1 MERGFVL
8 PFGPVIPIVATV
20 VSLWLLSQSDL
31 KKIIFGL
38 GGLVIGAIV
47 YFIMKMS
54 NKKS

>member
-8 PFGPVIPIVATV
+8 PLGPVIPIIAIV

-38 GGLVIGAIV
+38 GGLVVGAIV
-47 YFIMKMS
+47 YFLMKLS
-54 NKKS
+54 KNK

>member
-8 PFGPVIPIVATV
+8 PLGPVIPIIATV

-38 GGLVIGAIV
+38 GGLVIGAVI
-47 YFIMKMS
+47 YFIMKKT
-54 NKKS
+54 NKK